1 MENIIKSP
9 FLKIALG
16 KLKLYFNRSKN
27 YLQNPQNLIS
37 VISII
42 ALIYLVAFPLW
53 EILTTTFQ
61 LQFRDAMKTGLPI
74 GSFTMKY
81 WAATLA
87 SKISQ
92 AMFYKPLMNSLMI
105 SLSVSFFGILIGG
118 VLAWLVSRTDLP
130 MKKFFSFILV
140 VAYMVPS
147 WCKALSWQVIFKN
160 DRIGGYPGMFQAI
173 TGISPPDW
181 ISYGFLPIVI
191 TLSLHY
197 FVFSFLLISAALV
210 SIGGDLE
217 EMAEIT
223 GAKRGTILR
232 RITFPLV
239 LPSILSSFILTFSK
253 ALGSFGAPAF
263 LGLKVNYYTLST
275 MIYANIRNRMTTQA
289 FTLGIVLIVVASFTV
304 YLNQIAIGKRKSFT
318 TIGGKSGRTNLLKL
332 KKSKPFITA
341 AVLGFV
347 ILGVIVPL
355 LVLVLQSVMLKEGV
369 YSLNNL
375 TLHFWIGN
383 GNPAIADGE
392 AGIFHN
398 PRVWSAL
405 ANTMKLVTVVSLIAT
420 VVGLVLGY
428 LISRGRRKLS
438 GRFIEQ
444 ISFTP
449 MLIPSIALS
458 TIYLSMFSKQQ
469 LFIPVL
475 YGTFTLLVLIS
486 VVKYLPFAVRS
497 GTSSMMQINNELEEA
512 AKIEGTSWVKIFTKL
527 ILPLA
532 KGGVFSAFL
541 LIFISGMKELA
552 LIMLLVTPKI
562 ATLTS
567 LTYSYT
573 ESGFEQFSNAITT
586 LIIFIIIVVNVIAK
600 KVSKADISKGIGG

>member
-1 MENIIKSP
+1 MENIAKSIVSGGSP
-9 FLKIALG
+9 G
-16 KLKLYFNRSKN
+16 KVKLYANRFVN
-27 YLQNPQNLIS
+27 YIRNPQNLIS
-37 VISII
+37 VVSII
-42 ALIYLVAFPLW
+42 LLLYLVALPLW
-53 EILTTTFQ
+53 EIFRSTFQ
-61 LQFRDAMKTGLPI
+61 LQFRDAMKTGAAE
-74 GSFTMKY
+74 GSFTWKY
-81 WAATLA
+81 WSDTFA
-87 SKISQ
+87 SKISK

-105 SLSVSFFGILIGG
+105 SLSVSAIGITIGG
-118 VLAWLVSRTDLP
+118 ILAWLVSRTDLP

-147 WCKALSWQVIFKN
+147 WCKALAWQVVFKN
-160 DRIGGYPGMFQAI
+160 DRIGGYPGIFQSVS
-173 TGISPPDW
+173 GISPPDW
-181 ISYGFLPIVI
+181 ISYGFVPIVV

-197 FVFSFLLISAALV
+197 FVFSFLLISSALA

-232 RITFPLV
+232 KITFPLV
-239 LPSILSSFILTFSK
+239 LPAILSSFILTFSK
-253 ALGSFGAPAF
+253 AIGSFGAPAF

-289 FTLGIVLIVVASFTV
+289 FTLGIVLMVVASFTV
-304 YLNQIAIGKRKSFT
+304 YLNQKAIGKRKSFT
-318 TIGGKSGRTNLLKL
+318 TIGGKSTRTNYIKL
-332 KKSKPFITA
+332 KKLKPVITA
-341 AVLGFV
+341 LVLLFV
-347 ILGVIVPL
+347 LLGVVMPL

-369 YSLNNL
+369 YNLSNL
-375 TLHFWIGN
+375 TLHFWIGD

-398 PRVWSAL
+398 PRIWKAL
-405 ANTMKLVTVVSLIAT
+405 FNTLRLVFVVSIIAT
-420 VVGLVLGY
+420 VAGLLLGY
-428 LISRGRRKLS
+428 IISRGRKKMS

-458 TIYLSMFSKQQ
+458 TIYLSMFSKPQ
-469 LFIPVL
+469 LFLPVL
-475 YGTFTLLVLIS
+475 YGTFALLVLIS
-486 VVKYLPFAVRS
+486 IVKYLPFAVRS
-497 GTSSMMQINNELEEA
+497 GTSSMMQINTELEEA
-512 AKIEGTSWVKIFTKL
+512 AKIEGSPWIRIFSRL

-552 LIMLLVTPKI
+552 LIMLLVTPET
-562 ATLTS
+562 ATLTT

-586 LIIFIIIVVNVIAK
+586 LIIFIIITVNFVAR